1 MTTDG
6 TPETGTSAPDGG
18 VGVVVV
24 THGCA
29 CGDLV
34 AAAEAIVGEIPDV
47 VSVPTDPREDSPS
60 IQRRVTQ
67 AVDAADHG
75 AGVLILTDL
84 HGSTPANA
92 CLAQGKRHGV
102 EVLFGVNLPMLIKLS
117 TCDRRSLRPQQL
129 GELLRDTGRRSI
141 RLSSEMAP
149 TPGPEK

>member
-1 MTTDG
+1 MTGEATRNDG
-6 TPETGTSAPDGG
+6 ATGPE

-34 AAAEAIVGEIPDV
+34 AAAESIVGDLPDV
-47 VSVPTDPREDSPS
+47 VSVPTDTREDSPT
-60 IQRRVTQ
+60 IQRRVTA
-67 AVDAADHG
+67 AVTAADQG
-75 AGVLILTDL
+75 VGVLILTDL

-92 CLAQGKRHGV
+92 CLAQVGLRGV

-117 TCDRRSLRPQQL
+117 TCDRRALRPKQL

-141 RLSSEMAP
+141 RLGSELGAAP
-149 TPGPEK
+149 SPEK